1 MEEKRTEKQ
10 ETAVQEEAAPKRK
23 NDWKVIRLSK
33 AVMHMGNPVREL
45 DLTGLDSL
53 TLDDMT
59 ELYNLYEE
67 LGGTGTI
74 MQESSLL
81 FAKLVMQRLT
91 GLTMETLGQIP
102 AKDAV
107 KLKNRLYRFFYM
119 SV

>member
-10 ETAVQEEAAPKRK
+10 GQEENRETVPKRK
-23 NDWKVIRLSK
+23 NDWKVFRLSK
-33 AVMHMGNPVREL
+33 PVMHMGNPVREL

-59 ELYNLYEE
+59 ELYNLYEGM
-67 LGGTGTI
+67 GGTGTI

-81 FAKLVMQRLT
+81 FAKLTVQRMT
-91 GLTMETLGQIP
+91 GLTLETLGQIS

>member
-1 MEEKRTEKQ
+1 MEERRKEKRELENRDK
-10 ETAVQEEAAPKRK
+10 EAQDRK

-33 AVMHMGNPVREL
+33 PVMHMGNPVREL

-59 ELYNLYEE
+59 ELYTLYEE
-67 LGGTGTI
+67 LGGTGAI
-74 MQESSLL
+74 MQEASLL
-81 FAKLVMQRLT
+81 FAKLVTQRLT